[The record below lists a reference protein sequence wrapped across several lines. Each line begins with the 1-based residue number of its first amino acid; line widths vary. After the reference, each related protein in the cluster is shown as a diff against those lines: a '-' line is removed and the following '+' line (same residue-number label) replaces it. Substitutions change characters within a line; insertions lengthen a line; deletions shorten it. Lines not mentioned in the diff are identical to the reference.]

1 MWIIRDRKQRKFW
14 IKLVWILAQP
24 KNTFNLQLYNN
35 LTFWYISLL
44 STALLSCEMSQWHIL
59 CRMLTNGRVNSL
71 FLNLNGIPN
80 NLIQEKFTY
89 ILTNWASCS
98 KFEEVW
104 KNANSLP
111 WWCYICCHDRGCKLD
126 PLNPNYQ
133 FPSFLSE
140 HFWTFPV
147 RVVGEVFE
155 VPIRFISCGH
165 ILTCKS
171 FDSSV

>member
-1 MWIIRDRKQRKFW
+1 MWIIRARKQGKFW

-111 WWCYICCHDRGCKLD
+111 WWCYICCHDLGCKLN

-147 RVVGEVFE
+147 GVVGEVFE